1 MNRLKDQA
9 QTSSNAERYMGG
21 ATFITRSEVT
31 RRLGSCGRLSWCSA
45 HCFEWLIPPHNR
57 DLLQIELLKRLI
69 MRIHV

>member
-9 QTSSNAERYMGG
+9 QTSSNAERYYG
-21 ATFITRSEVT
+21 
-31 RRLGSCGRLSWCSA
+31 RRNVYYAFRGHPKIGQLWPAALVLRTL
-45 HCFEWLIPPHNR
+45 FRVVNPPHNR